1 MLNPQLK
8 IIQQLA
14 QKRKVAVYLVGGF
27 LRDRLLGIE
36 KWDFDFAVEKN
47 AIPFARSF
55 ADQIK
60 GAFILLDQ
68 ENGCARVAKKS
79 DGRITTFDFADF
91 RQKTFKGDLKHRDF
105 TINTIAL
112 DVQDLNECVILS
124 GSEESK
130 ILPPKRRQDDD
141 SKRMLNRHLI
151 DAYCGIKD
159 LNKKIIRMTSR
170 HVFKEDPLRI
180 LRAYSLRAILGFK
193 IEAKTL
199 GQMKKDKE
207 LIFNVSAER
216 IREELFKV
224 LSSEK
229 SGQVLKEMD
238 KLGVLDRVI
247 PQVSVMYKCAQ
258 GGYHHLDVWRHSL
271 QTVVEL
277 DQVFDEVRNN
287 PDIQRYLDQPFAAE
301 HKRRALIKF
310 AMLLHDIGKPETKK
324 KEKDRFSFHSHEHA
338 GKRITR
344 IVAKM
349 LKLSSDERYMVE
361 DLVRWHLRPGYLS
374 NFKRPSEKAIYRY
387 FRDTKKEAVSIL
399 LLSLADQRATR
410 GPLTSEA
417 DQKHHEKICR
427 TLIDRYFQDQK
438 KEPFVPLLTGHDL
451 IKKLKLKPSPLFG
464 KILKESAEQQV
475 LGKITSKE
483 EALKLAKAIVQQEKD
498 KK

>member
-1 MLNPQLK
+1 MQNLQLK
-8 IIQQLA
+8 IIQTLA
-14 QKRKVAVYLVGGF
+14 QTRKVAVYLVGGF

-36 KWDFDFAVEKN
+36 KRDFDFAVEKN
-47 AIPFARSF
+47 AVPFARSF

-68 ENGCARVAKKS
+68 KNGCARVAKKS
-79 DGRITTFDFADF
+79 DGRIYTFDFADF

-105 TINTIAL
+105 TINTMAL
-112 DVQDLNECVILS
+112 DVQDWNETADF
-124 GSEESK
+124 E
-130 ILPPKRRQDDD
+130 RD
-141 SKRMLNRHLI
+141 LI
-151 DAYCGIKD
+151 DAYDGMKD
-159 LNKKIIRMTSR
+159 LKKKIIRMTSR
-170 HVFKEDPLRI
+170 QVFREDPLRI
-180 LRAYSLRAILGFK
+180 LRAYSLRATLGFK
-193 IEAKTL
+193 IEAKTS

-207 LIFNVSAER
+207 LILNVSAER
-216 IREELFKV
+216 VRDELFKV
-224 LSSEK
+224 LSSDNA
-229 SGQVLKEMD
+229 GQVLKEMD

-247 PQVSVMYKCAQ
+247 PQVAVMYKCAQ

-277 DQVFDEVRNN
+277 DRVFEEVRSNL
-287 PDIQRYLDQPFAAE
+287 DIQRYLDYPFAAE
-301 HKRRALIKF
+301 HKRRALIKL
-310 AMLLHDIGKPETKK
+310 AMLLHDIGKPETRK

-387 FRDTKKEAVSIL
+387 FRDTKEEAASIL

-427 TLIDRYFQDQK
+427 LLIDRYFQDQK

-475 LGKITSKE
+475 LGKITGKE
-483 EALKLAKAIVQQEKD
+483 EALRLAKAIVQQEKD